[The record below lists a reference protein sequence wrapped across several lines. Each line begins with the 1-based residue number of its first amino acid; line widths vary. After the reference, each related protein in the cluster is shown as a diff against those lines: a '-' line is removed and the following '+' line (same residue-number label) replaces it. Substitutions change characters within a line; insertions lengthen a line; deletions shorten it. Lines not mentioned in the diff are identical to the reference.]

1 MGTFP
6 LTAYVSVQSLPRR
19 CLSCQPKFEAHSEL
33 QSTHFVAAVSD
44 QPGASTRSRH
54 CRVEKLRRFAEA
66 EATLRP
72 LELEHR
78 VMVPGLR
85 TVPAPTTLRAV
96 TQ

>member
-44 QPGASTRSRH
+44 QPELQHVANTAVLKSFGAS
-54 CRVEKLRRFAEA
+54 LRKKPHSDHLSWS
-66 EATLRP
+66 T
-72 LELEHR
+72 
-78 VMVPGLR
+78 G
-85 TVPAPTTLRAV
+85 
-96 TQ
+96 